1 MFVTPKSFVSSQYA
15 PVEVRNQDYEK
26 GFWESAEDAFDYSR
40 YTDLSVSRQNNL
52 HDEYQEVVDTVKRKT
67 GVQLKNPVRDGY
79 EETAWDFAK
88 ATASLGGGSRN
99 LLGIFHPKTKENEQ
113 NKGIEEFYAQV
124 SDLQQEYPDL
134 VVPTFQDIQERIKTT
149 RGRKCPLCMTAAPL
163 PAGASFWGQPRL

>member
-99 LLGIFHPKTKENEQ
+99 LLGIFIPKPRKMSKTKVLRNFMRRSAICSR
-113 NKGIEEFYAQV
+113 NI
-124 SDLQQEYPDL
+124 
-134 VVPTFQDIQERIKTT
+134 RIWSCRHFRIFKNV
-149 RGRKCPLCMTAAPL
+149 
-163 PAGASFWGQPRL
+163 

>member
-67 GVQLKNPVRDGY
+67 GVQLKIRCGTDMRKRPGILPRQRLLW
-79 EETAWDFAK
+79 AA
-88 ATASLGGGSRN
+88 ALGICWGFFIPKPRKMSKTKVLRNFMRRSAICSRN
-99 LLGIFHPKTKENEQ
+99 IRIWSCRHFRIFKN
-113 NKGIEEFYAQV
+113 V
-124 SDLQQEYPDL
+124 
-134 VVPTFQDIQERIKTT
+134 
-149 RGRKCPLCMTAAPL
+149 
-163 PAGASFWGQPRL
+163 